1 MALRSGSVNLSSM
14 CVLEAVNL
22 EIWICR
28 DPGDTYHH
36 LCEVEGE
43 VVCPEQS
50 KEVYV
55 QPDWVHKHIDVGMGR
70 ADWMAGGLE
79 VVCGRRTR
87 GNNLAGL
94 TCLLGLTSELSKQ
107 PLHPSV
113 TRAKIV
119 RVAPTS
125 ICGIVITE
133 VKVNAGGDE
142 VVRGREDVKL
152 LEELCLRR
160 LTTLSLL
167 MLLLQEELDN
177 SNLRLVGNQ
186 PERCGWQT
194 GFIFM
199 CICFNTSGLP
209 VYLLPNIKQICKSTT
224 ALLSLIQ
231 VGRSI
236 RFIKMF
242 SSSSR
247 FVSSPSPFSV
257 LMFRRSGDKF
267 LVNLRIK
274 YMRPDGAGYVG
285 SYVRAIHDFSTNMP
299 AEVSLT
305 HGDVFKVTKAV
316 DKNWLH
322 GTSRDREGNF
332 PSDFVEK
339 IQLPLIEEG
348 QKLFAAVENFPAQQ
362 DGDLEFRKGD
372 IIVGLNPIDDSWWQG
387 QIKHTTGMFPVTHVM
402 ELELSGLLQQR
413 SKSVHSAET
422 LFAQALVDSVA
433 QLDEELSFQAG
444 DIITVTEVVDED
456 WYVGQCR
463 GRSGMFLASCVQL
476 LNEEECNC
484 SGPAQGG
491 WSPAVGHDI
500 IDGMASTGSD
510 TTNNSTYT
518 NDNQQSIN
526 HVQNGR
532 TNEPPSVMEAA
543 SHNNHTDS
551 DSGHQVSYTSEN
563 TKAHMGDTEA
573 GVTPYA
579 RTLYPFNGEMQG
591 ELSFEAN
598 DIVTLIQHVDES
610 WIEGEIDGKIGLCP
624 ANYVEIIVDCPYA
637 FDNEQSEKDQMVSVV
652 ECDTNFS
659 NGSVNQTKGETVN
672 QDATAKFSGHISSIA
687 SESKNAGEESYALV
701 LYTFQAEAENDLSV
715 QEGDTVIVVRQ
726 DDDNWVLVR
735 NDAGQSGM
743 CPLTYIE
750 MIGAP
755 PPEPGQTNDA
765 NDNEVQNKA
774 QLKNNLVES
783 ENRGSET
790 KSESVTAITKH
801 LPQQETEKRKSSEN
815 ESKAQANIS
824 KLEPKTKPVMK
835 PKPSLAPKPNLKPK
849 PSLAPKPFTEKGSV
863 VKPVSF
869 DMGPSAV
876 LPKSNSTKCLSEF
889 YTSLDLTNQTVSL
902 SKAKSMYEINHND
915 KSVEPI
921 SESNKSDGSTG
932 SNSSLNSSFEK
943 RQYTDSKKM
952 FENMDLSKP
961 LDNILQ
967 EEFVRAR
974 KDADTKSR
982 SGSNRSSG
990 SSLTGSVSQIYANL
1004 LLHPLSLTARKD
1016 CEKSRGELEQM
1027 KQTLGGNDKEIHD
1040 NVQFYTDNIKGLKQ
1054 ELNTLREHL
1063 ADLCP
1068 SERQKMDAEKLA
1080 MLRQEEEA
1088 RQREE
1093 RARQEAEAQRE
1104 RQNKRERVIHELIQ
1118 TEKDFI
1124 SSLNLINETFLGP
1137 SAKKHRLVD
1146 VDLLFGNLE
1155 EVDEV
1160 SQKLLT
1166 RLEDATHGKDFHQQV
1181 IGTSFTSLAED
1192 MKNVYAP
1199 YCRNHDDVI
1208 TLIEKYNQDP
1218 EIKAHFEV
1226 LLDQLR
1232 ENHVVFDLEALL
1244 IKPVQRILKY
1254 PLLLSELFKAT
1265 EEDHADK
1272 RPLQQAIQAMTDVAQ
1287 AINEYKRRKDLDKL
1301 SKLSLHSI
1309 KKKSSRIKER
1319 FSANMGFIDQTRD
1332 AVFDQVEG
1340 RYRHLEKTAR
1350 LFVRDVQAYIEEVQ
1364 SMVNIQEG
1372 ISANIEDFYGEKRD
1386 ISEVL
1391 KYQAFCNKMHM
1402 TFLPNFHREVDDL
1415 VIIPLTQM
1423 LQMFD
1428 GPSKVIQK
1436 RYDKLLDYDNLRR
1449 KAQSDKSFE
1458 KAMQSAKQNY
1468 EALNAQLVD
1477 EMPQMFTLGSRLLR
1491 DCIASFLREQRRFTD
1506 QIVQEMYSV
1515 VEQQLQFLSEEGLVE
1530 QFNIRHSAIVD
1541 RLALLSF
1548 MPRTFSPRVADAK
1561 QEKRN
1566 KRMSLDSSSLMLKS
1580 MEAVPQVDS
1589 QRVYVTQQYTP
1600 SKLFK
1605 VTETHVAMDS
1615 MDISVCGGDVVGV
1628 IMDKDPMGN
1637 KERWFVDNGAI
1648 KGFMPRKLL
1657 AQFES
1662 SPPRPILGTDSLLL
1676 PVPVTGSNQYSPQP
1690 PRSPGA
1696 SPQLRSVQEVEDDID
1711 FALEEEMTP
1720 DIPDSQGTAG
1730 YQTGNEGHQQ
1740 TKNTGYQAENAGYQH
1755 DDGSHLYPES
1765 GDDVQL
1771 YYAEF
1776 PFSARNSNEV
1786 TLFEHQV
1793 LTVLAPHDE
1802 NGNTEWWYVEADGTY
1817 GYAPAK
1823 IRPKKKHKGCST
1835 KFKCLDTGLHVYDTA
1850 DKFQCSLVLKN
1861 KI

>member
-1 MALRSGSVNLSSM
+1 MFN
-14 CVLEAVNL
+14 
-22 EIWICR
+22 
-28 DPGDTYHH
+28 
-36 LCEVEGE
+36 
-43 VVCPEQS
+43 
-50 KEVYV
+50 
-55 QPDWVHKHIDVGMGR
+55 
-70 ADWMAGGLE
+70 
-79 VVCGRRTR
+79 
-87 GNNLAGL
+87 
-94 TCLLGLTSELSKQ
+94 
-107 PLHPSV
+107 
-113 TRAKIV
+113 
-119 RVAPTS
+119 
-125 ICGIVITE
+125 
-133 VKVNAGGDE
+133 
-142 VVRGREDVKL
+142 
-152 LEELCLRR
+152 R
-160 LTTLSLL
+160 L
-167 MLLLQEELDN
+167 
-177 SNLRLVGNQ
+177 
-186 PERCGWQT
+186 
-194 GFIFM
+194 
-199 CICFNTSGLP
+199 
-209 VYLLPNIKQICKSTT
+209 
-224 ALLSLIQ
+224 
-231 VGRSI
+231 
-236 RFIKMF
+236 KM
-242 SSSSR
+242 
-247 FVSSPSPFSV
+247 
-257 LMFRRSGDKF
+257 
-267 LVNLRIK
+267 
-274 YMRPDGAGYVG
+274 MRPDGAGYVG

-990 SSLTGSVSQIYANL
+990 SSLTGSGNFRTQDSTTSNTSVKVSSGNYSRENFESCSVVGQSTFYTDKSSVPNLRKPPPPPSKSHSKEGEFIRKPLKKPAPPRPVGPRIAPAPSKSPMIPERTAQPKYMPGRPAPARPGPLPPRPHGGGGSRRPPAPARPQSTPGISDLMSFSPPNSTFYVEEEAESEESLELRARIANFEQDIQ
-1004 LLHPLSLTARKD
+1004 D

-1287 AINEYKRRKDLDKL
+1287 AINEYKRRKDLVFKYKKDTDASLGDKL

-1515 VEQQLQFLSEEGLVE
+1515 VEQLQFLSEEGLVE

-1765 GDDVQL
+1765 GDDVQKKRNL

-1817 GYAPAK
+1817 GYAPASYL
-1823 IRPKKKHKGCST
+1823 RPM
-1835 KFKCLDTGLHVYDTA
+1835 DTT
-1850 DKFQCSLVLKN
+1850 
-1861 KI
+1861 